1 MSVDKNQAII
11 EYLSACP
18 IIANNKLFF
27 NFAEE
32 GNNSNQIIVS
42 GDDVALNKPFIDG
55 SVMKRYT
62 FTLFIYKAV
71 SFNPVVKMP
80 GYPDENV
87 TDISDAQ
94 SLLDWIIEQNDQLV
108 FPNFG
113 KECIIESVEPQTNK
127 PILNGVAKEIQP
139 PLAQYSITVRVT
151 YLDKSKKIWN

>member
-1 MSVDKNQAII
+1 MSIDKNKAII
-11 EYLSACP
+11 EYLSSCP

-32 GNNSNQIIVS
+32 GNNSNQILIS

-62 FTLFIYKAV
+62 FTLFIYKAI
-71 SFNPVVKMP
+71 SYNPVVKAP

-87 TDISDAQ
+87 GDLSDVQA
-94 SLLDWIIEQNDQLV
+94 LLDWIVQQNEQLL

-113 KECIIESVEPQTNK
+113 DECIIESVEPQTNK
-127 PILNGVAKEIQP
+127 PVLNGVSVDAQP
-139 PLAQYSITVRVT
+139 PLAQYSIIVRIT
-151 YLDKSKKIWN
+151 YLDKSKMIWS